1 MQHDWIKSTL
11 GHGNT
16 MCRRCWVTDMEAAAI
31 GMAECDP
38 PQPKAANTNLSQEQ
52 IDDELSDDDG
62 DDLAGDDDEEAFM
75 NCGKYPGSNG
85 CSLAG
90 TEWCDWSCPFSR

>member
-1 MQHDWIKSTL
+1 MQHDWVKSTL

-16 MCRRCWVTDMEAAAI
+16 MCRRCCVTDLEAAAI
-31 GMAECDP
+31 GMTECDAP
-38 PQPKAANTNLSQEQ
+38 APKAANQNAPADLIEDE
-52 IDDELSDDDG
+52 DDS
-62 DDLAGDDDEEAFM
+62 AGDCEEEALM

-90 TEWCDWSCPFSR
+90 TEWCDWSCPFSI